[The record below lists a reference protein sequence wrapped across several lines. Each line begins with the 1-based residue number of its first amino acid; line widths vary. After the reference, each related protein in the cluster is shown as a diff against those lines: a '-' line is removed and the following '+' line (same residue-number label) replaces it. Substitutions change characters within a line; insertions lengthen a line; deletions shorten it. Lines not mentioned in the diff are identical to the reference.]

1 MKDMHRMQPHK
12 YAIGEKVEFLP
23 GPADGNVPRGVFTVT
38 RTMPGDDL
46 DRTYGIRSALDGHE
60 RVVRERQLRPGLG
73 KGVF

>member
-12 YAIGEKVEFLP
+12 YAIGEKVEFLT